1 MIILSVFVFL
11 ISFLFQGLISN
22 IHNYTIIHLSIF
34 SAIYLLLALVVLQPY
49 FENDKKFIIMLLVF
63 GILFDIT
70 YTNTFVL
77 STCIFIIIFYLNKF
91 LNFIFPYNLFTVN
104 MFALISM
111 IVYHIITFIFLTVF
125 KFDSYGFLTLLKIIM
140 SNIIMT
146 ITYTTIVY
154 YIVIFISKKFNL
166 KVVKD

>member
-1 MIILSVFVFL
+1 MIILSVIIFL
-11 ISFLFQGLISN
+11 ISFLLQGLISN
-22 IHNYTIIHLSIF
+22 VHNYTIIHMSIF

-49 FENDKKFIIMLLVF
+49 FENDKKFITILLVF

-77 STCIFIIIFYLNKF
+77 NTCIFIIIFYLNKF

-111 IVYHIITFIFLTVF
+111 IVYNVITFIFLTVF
-125 KFDSYGFLTLLKIIM
+125 KFDSYGFLILLKIIAC
-140 SNIIMT
+140 NIFMT
-146 ITYTTIVY
+146 VTYTTIIY
-154 YIVIFISKKFNL
+154 YIVLWCSKKFKL
-166 KVVKD
+166 KTVKS

>member
-63 GILFDIT
+63 AILFDIT

-77 STCIFIIIFYLNKF
+77 STCIFIIIFYMMLGSKAPNYDTYGLF
-91 LNFIFPYNLFTVN
+91 LFYFLSAISLHIGLPISENFF
-104 MFALISM
+104 
-111 IVYHIITFIFLTVF
+111 
-125 KFDSYGFLTLLKIIM
+125 SYSVMTLPSL
-140 SNIIMT
+140 SRA
-146 ITYTTIVY
+146 
-154 YIVIFISKKFNL
+154 SL
-166 KVVKD
+166 